1 VQQDSFYAQKGDNR
15 MKLIS
20 YRKNSQ
26 ARFGAVI
33 GEKVVDLS
41 KQFPSTPN
49 LASLLANTS
58 LLEQAKAYA
67 SSATADC
74 ALSDVQLDPVIP
86 APGKI
91 ICVGINYVAHAEEA
105 GRKVGQYPVI
115 FQRFAETL
123 LAHNAPL
130 LRPVVSKE
138 FDFEAEL
145 AVVIGK
151 GGAHIAPENAMEH
164 VAGYTCFNDA
174 SVRDWQF
181 HTHQYGMG
189 KTFRSTGSLGPW
201 LVTADEI
208 ADYREL
214 KVRGILN
221 GEQMQEGA
229 LSELA
234 FDIPHL
240 ISYVSKA
247 LTWNPGDI
255 LATGT
260 PSGIGFKRNPPIFLK
275 PGDVFEV
282 TISQIGTLSNPVIDE
297 A

>member
-1 VQQDSFYAQKGDNR
+1 
-15 MKLIS
+15 MKLTSFLHNGRPS
-20 YRKNSQ
+20 Y
-26 ARFGAVI
+26 GAVV
-33 GEKVVDLS
+33 GEQIVDLGRHL
-41 KQFPSTPN
+41 PN
-49 LASLLANTS
+49 VPDLAHLLASA
-58 LLEQAKAYA
+58 EEMKKATQLVA
-67 SSATADC
+67 SSSGDL
-74 ALSDVQLDPVIP
+74 ALRDVQLEPVIP

-123 LAHNAPL
+123 LAHGAPL
-130 LRPVVSKE
+130 VRPEVSKE

-151 GGAHIAPENAMEH
+151 GGSHIKPEDAMQH

-189 KTFRSTGSLGPW
+189 KTFRSTGALGPW

-208 ADYREL
+208 TDYRQL
-214 KVRGILN
+214 QIRGILN
-221 GEQMQEGA
+221 GEQMQEGS

-240 ISYVSKA
+240 ISYVSQA
-247 LTWNPGDI
+247 LDWNPGDI

-260 PSGIGFKRNPPIFLK
+260 PSGIGFKRKPPVFLK
-275 PGDVFEV
+275 PGDRFEV
-282 TISQIGTLSNPVIDE
+282 VISQIGTLSNPVIDE
-297 A
+297 L

>member
-1 VQQDSFYAQKGDNR
+1 
-15 MKLIS
+15 MKLVS
-20 YRKNSQ
+20 FHLNGRAGY
-26 ARFGAVI
+26 GAVV
-33 GEKVVDLS
+33 GERVVDLGAH
-41 KQFPSTPN
+41 FADIPDLATL
-49 LASLLANTS
+49 LASPAQL
-58 LLEQAKAYA
+58 AKARELAA
-67 SSATADC
+67 SAKGEHALADVTL
-74 ALSDVQLDPVIP
+74 APVIP
-86 APGKI
+86 APGKV

-105 GRKVGQYPVI
+105 GRKVGKHPVI

-123 LAHNAPL
+123 QAHGAPL
-130 LRPVVSKE
+130 VRPKVSEE

-151 GGAHIAPENAMEH
+151 GGSHIAPEDAMDH

-189 KTFRSTGSLGPW
+189 KTFRSTGALGPW

-208 ADYREL
+208 ADYRQL
-214 KVRGILN
+214 QVRGILN
-221 GEQMQEGA
+221 GEQLQEGN

-240 ISYVSKA
+240 ISYVSQA
-247 LTWNPGDI
+247 LDWNPGDI

>member
-1 VQQDSFYAQKGDNR
+1 

-20 YRKNSQ
+20 YRIDGKPS
-26 ARFGAVI
+26 FGAVVADQVI
-33 GEKVVDLS
+33 DLA
-41 KQFPSTPN
+41 KQFPAAAN
-49 LASLLANTS
+49 LAALLADAS
-58 LLEQAKAYA
+58 LLEQAKAYVA
-67 SSATADC
+67 SAAADY
-74 ALSDVQLDPVIP
+74 AFADVQLEPVIP

-91 ICVGINYVAHAEEA
+91 ICVGINYVAHAAEA
-105 GRKVGQYPVI
+105 GRKVGEHPVI

-130 LRPVVSKE
+130 LRPTVSKE

-151 GGAHIAPENAMEH
+151 GGAHIAPEDAMEH

-189 KTFRSTGSLGPW
+189 KTFRSTGALGPW

-214 KVRGILN
+214 RVTGVLN
-221 GEQMQEGA
+221 GEQMQEGV

-234 FDIPHL
+234 FDVPAL

-275 PGDVFEV
+275 PGDTFEV
-282 TISQIGTLSNPVIDE
+282 VISQIGTLSNPVIDE

>member
-1 VQQDSFYAQKGDNR
+1 

-20 YRKNSQ
+20 YRKGDQPS
-26 ARFGAVI
+26 FGAVV
-33 GEKVVDLS
+33 GNKVVDLA
-41 KQFPSTPN
+41 KRFPAAAD
-49 LASLLANTS
+49 LATMLADPD
-58 LLEQAKAYA
+58 LLEQAKSYCLDAAPDY
-67 SSATADC
+67 DFD
-74 ALSDVQLDPVIP
+74 DVQLDPVIP

-123 LAHNAPL
+123 LAHKAPL
-130 LRPVVSKE
+130 IRPVVSNE

-151 GGAHIAPENAMEH
+151 GGAHIEPEDAMAH

-189 KTFRSTGSLGPW
+189 KTFRSTGALGPW

-208 ADYREL
+208 SDYREL
-214 KVRGILN
+214 RVVGVLN
-221 GEQMQEGA
+221 GEQMQEGS

-275 PGDVFEV
+275 PGDTFEV
-282 TISQIGTLSNPVIDE
+282 VISQIGTLSNPIIDE
-297 A
+297 V

>member
-1 VQQDSFYAQKGDNR
+1 

-20 YRKNSQ
+20 YQYNGHASY
-26 ARFGAVI
+26 GAVVGNRI
-33 GEKVVDLS
+33 VDLA
-41 KQFPSTPN
+41 KHLPGVPD
-49 LASLLANTS
+49 LATLVANPEKMAQAKLLTANTPTD
-58 LLEQAKAYA
+58 LALE
-67 SSATADC
+67 
-74 ALSDVQLDPVIP
+74 DVRLDPVIP
-86 APGKI
+86 NPGKV

-123 LAHNAPL
+123 LPHGAPL
-130 LRPVVSKE
+130 VRPTVSKE

-151 GGAHIAPENAMEH
+151 GGSHIAPEDAMEH

-174 SVRDWQF
+174 SIRDWQF

-189 KTFRSTGSLGPW
+189 KTFRSTGALGPW
-201 LVTADEI
+201 MVTADEI
-208 ADYREL
+208 TDYREL
-214 KVRGILN
+214 QVRGILN
-221 GEQMQEGA
+221 GEQMQEGS

-240 ISYVSKA
+240 ISYVSQA
-247 LTWNPGDI
+247 LDWNPGDI

-260 PSGIGFKRNPPIFLK
+260 PSGIGFKRTPPIFLQ

-282 TISQIGTLSNPVIDE
+282 VISQIGTLSNAVVDE
-297 A
+297 V

>member
-1 VQQDSFYAQKGDNR
+1 
-15 MKLIS
+15 MKLVS
-20 YRKNSQ
+20 FHLNGRAGY
-26 ARFGAVI
+26 GAVV
-33 GEKVVDLS
+33 GERVVDLGAH
-41 KQFPSTPN
+41 FADIPDLATL
-49 LASLLANTS
+49 LASPTQL
-58 LLEQAKAYA
+58 AKARELT
-67 SSATADC
+67 ATAQGEY
-74 ALSDVQLDPVIP
+74 ALTDVTLAPVIP
-86 APGKI
+86 APGKV

-105 GRKVGQYPVI
+105 GRKVGKHPVI

-123 LAHNAPL
+123 QAHGAPL
-130 LRPVVSKE
+130 VRPKVSQE

-151 GGAHIAPENAMEH
+151 GGSHIAPEDAMDH

-189 KTFRSTGSLGPW
+189 KTFRFTGALGPW

-208 ADYREL
+208 TDYREL
-214 KVRGILN
+214 QVRGILN
-221 GEQMQEGA
+221 GEQLQEGN

-234 FDIPHL
+234 FDIPQL
-240 ISYVSKA
+240 ISYVSQA
-247 LTWNPGDI
+247 LDWNPGDI

-282 TISQIGTLSNPVIDE
+282 MISQIGTLSNPVIDE

>member
-1 VQQDSFYAQKGDNR
+1 
-15 MKLIS
+15 MKLVS
-20 YRKNSQ
+20 FHLNNRPGY
-26 ARFGAVI
+26 GAVVDDR
-33 GEKVVDLS
+33 VVDLS
-41 KQFPSTPN
+41 NYFKDVPD
-49 LASLLANTS
+49 LASLIAAPAK
-58 LLEQAKAYA
+58 LEQAKKLAAA
-67 SSATADC
+67 SDGELLLAELT
-74 ALSDVQLDPVIP
+74 LSPVIP
-86 APGKI
+86 SPGKI

-105 GRKVGQYPVI
+105 GRKVGQHPVI

-123 LAHNAPL
+123 QAHDAPL
-130 LRPVVSKE
+130 VRPKVSQE

-145 AVVIGK
+145 AVIIGK
-151 GGAHIAPENAMEH
+151 GGSHIAPENAMEH

-189 KTFRSTGSLGPW
+189 KTFRFTGALGPW

-208 ADYREL
+208 TDYRDLEI
-214 KVRGILN
+214 RGILN
-221 GEQMQEGA
+221 GEQMQEGK

-240 ISYVSKA
+240 ISYVSQA
-247 LTWNPGDI
+247 LDWNPGDI

-275 PGDVFEV
+275 PGDTFEV
-282 TISQIGTLSNPVIDE
+282 TISQIGTLRNPVIDE

>member
-1 VQQDSFYAQKGDNR
+1 

-20 YRKNSQ
+20 YHHNQQ
-26 ARFGAVI
+26 ACFGAV
-33 GEKVVDLS
+33 VDDHVIDLG
-41 KQFPSTPN
+41 KQFPGVDN
-49 LASLLANTS
+49 LAALLADPQ
-58 LLEQAKAYA
+58 LLQQARQRVA
-67 SSATADC
+67 
-74 ALSDVQLDPVIP
+74 DVQPDYPLSSVQLAPVIP
-86 APGKI
+86 APGKV

-123 LAHNAPL
+123 LAHGEPL
-130 LRPVVSKE
+130 LRPVVSE
-138 FDFEAEL
+138 QFDFEAEL

-151 GGAHIAPENAMEH
+151 GGAHIAVEDAMDH

-189 KTFRSTGSLGPW
+189 KTFRSTGALGPW

-208 ADYREL
+208 ADYRAL
-214 KVRGILN
+214 QVRGILN
-221 GEQMQEGA
+221 GEQLQEGS
-229 LSELA
+229 LDELA
-234 FDIPHL
+234 FDIPTL
-240 ISYVSKA
+240 IAYVSKA

-260 PSGIGFKRNPPIFLK
+260 PSGIGFKRTPPIFLK

-282 TISQIGTLSNPVIDE
+282 VITQIGTLSNPVADE

>member
-1 VQQDSFYAQKGDNR
+1 
-15 MKLIS
+15 MKLVS
-20 YRKNSQ
+20 YHSNS
-26 ARFGAVI
+26 RPGYGAVV
-33 GEKVVDLS
+33 GDRVVDLS
-41 KQFPSTPN
+41 GYFADIPD
-49 LASLLANTS
+49 LASLLAS
-58 LLEQAKAYA
+58 PSKLAQAKQLVTA
-67 SSATADC
+67 SVGELLLADLT
-74 ALSDVQLDPVIP
+74 LSPVIP
-86 APGKI
+86 SPGKI

-105 GRKVGQYPVI
+105 GRKVGQHPVI

-123 LAHNAPL
+123 QAHDAPL
-130 LRPVVSKE
+130 VRPKVSQE

-151 GGAHIAPENAMEH
+151 GGSHIAPENAMEH

-189 KTFRSTGSLGPW
+189 KTFRFTGALGPW

-208 ADYREL
+208 DDYRDL
-214 KVRGILN
+214 QVRGILN
-221 GEQMQEGA
+221 GEQMQEGK

-240 ISYVSKA
+240 ISYVSQA
-247 LTWNPGDI
+247 LDWNPGDI

>member
-1 VQQDSFYAQKGDNR
+1 

-20 YRKNSQ
+20 YRRAGKDC
-26 ARFGAVI
+26 FGAVA
-33 GEKVVDLS
+33 GEGIVELTHRLDGVPDL
-41 KQFPSTPN
+41 
-49 LASLLANTS
+49 AALLANAA
-58 LLEQAKAYA
+58 LLEQARKLVGEARPDYA
-67 SSATADC
+67 
-74 ALSDVQLDPVIP
+74 LDNVELAPVIP
-86 APGKI
+86 RPGKVV
-91 ICVGINYVAHAEEA
+91 CVGINYVEHAAEA
-105 GRKVGQYPVI
+105 GRKIGEYPVI
-115 FQRFAETL
+115 FQRYSETL
-123 LAHNAPL
+123 LAHGAPL
-130 LRPVVSKE
+130 LRPKVSTH

-151 GGAHIAPENAMEH
+151 GGSHIEPANAMDH

-189 KTFRSTGSLGPW
+189 KNFAATGSLGPW

-214 KVRGILN
+214 TVTGLLN
-221 GEQMQEGA
+221 GERMQHGT

-234 FDIPHL
+234 FDIPAL
-240 ISYVSKA
+240 IAYISKA
-247 LTWNPGDI
+247 LPWNPGDI

-260 PSGIGFKRNPPIFLK
+260 PSGIGFKRNPPVFLK
-275 PGDVFEV
+275 AGDSFEV
-282 TISQIGTLSNPVIDE
+282 VISQIGTLSNPVADE

>member
-1 VQQDSFYAQKGDNR
+1 

-20 YRKNSQ
+20 YTKEGK
-26 ARFGAVI
+26 AGFGAVTADNQVI
-33 GEKVVDLS
+33 ELTDKITGVDCLATLVGS
-41 KQFPSTPN
+41 EAMMGKAEDYVATAS
-49 LASLLANTS
+49 ASLGLDSVT
-58 LLEQAKAYA
+58 LE
-67 SSATADC
+67 
-74 ALSDVQLDPVIP
+74 PVIP
-86 APGKI
+86 QPSKI
-91 ICVGINYVAHAEEA
+91 ICVGINYVAHAAEA

-115 FQRFAETL
+115 FQRFADTL
-123 LAHNAPL
+123 QAADAPII
-130 LRPVVSKE
+130 RPIVSHE

-151 GGAHIAPENAMEH
+151 GGGHIAPEDAMSH
-164 VAGYTCFNDA
+164 VAGYTCFNDS

-189 KTFRSTGSLGPW
+189 KTFRKTGSLGPW
-201 LVTADEI
+201 MVTADEI

-214 KVRGILN
+214 EIKGLLN
-221 GEQMQEGA
+221 GALMQQGS

-240 ISYVSKA
+240 ISYVSQA
-247 LTWNPGDI
+247 LDWNPGDI

-260 PSGIGFKRNPPIFLK
+260 PSGIGFKRTPPIFLK
-275 PGDVFEV
+275 PGDVYEV
-282 TISQIGTLSNPVIDE
+282 VISQIGTLSNPVADE

>member
-1 VQQDSFYAQKGDNR
+1 

-20 YRKNSQ
+20 YRKDGKPS
-26 ARFGAVI
+26 FGAVVADQ
-33 GEKVVDLS
+33 VVDLG
-41 KQFPSTPN
+41 KPFPAASN
-49 LASLLANTS
+49 LAALLADPS

-67 SSATADC
+67 ASASADY
-74 ALSDVQLDPVIP
+74 AFSDVQLEPVIP
-86 APGKI
+86 SPGKI
-91 ICVGINYVAHAEEA
+91 ICVGINYVAHAAEA
-105 GRKVGQYPVI
+105 GRKVGEHPVI

-130 LRPVVSKE
+130 LRPLVSKE

-151 GGAHIAPENAMEH
+151 GGAHIAPEDAMAH

-189 KTFRSTGSLGPW
+189 KTFRSTGALGPW

-214 KVRGILN
+214 RVTGVLN
-221 GEQMQEGA
+221 GEQMQEGT

-234 FDIPHL
+234 FDIPTL

-247 LTWNPGDI
+247 LTWHQGDI

-275 PGDVFEV
+275 PGDTFEV
-282 TISQIGTLSNPVIDE
+282 VISQIGTLSNPVIDE